1 MILIDLSQVIISNLM
16 TQVGPRTSEIDE
28 NLVRHMILTSLLNIK
43 KKFSAEYG
51 NVVICCDNKNYWRK
65 DLFPYY
71 KFSRK
76 KERESSGIDWSL
88 IFNTMND
95 MKRDLKEVFP
105 YKIVEVERAEADDC
119 IAVLVQRFAPSEK
132 CMIVSSDKDFKQ
144 LQKYP
149 NVSQYSTI
157 MKKFLKED
165 NPKQFLREHIIRGD
179 KSDGIPNFLSDD
191 EVFVENR
198 RQKPITKKSLVN
210 WMDMNRNPEDFMDVN
225 MLARFKRNEQLVDLT
240 KVPSDIRDN
249 IIAQFDNDPKG
260 DMRKVF
266 DYFIKNRMMML
277 MEELDGFKEP
287 KYKSYAQ
294 DVMNLA

>member
-1 MILIDLSQVIISNLM
+1 
-16 TQVGPRTSEIDE
+16 
-28 NLVRHMILTSLLNIK
+28 
-43 KKFSAEYG
+43 
-51 NVVICCDNKNYWRK
+51 
-65 DLFPYY
+65 
-71 KFSRK
+71 
-76 KERESSGIDWSL
+76 
-88 IFNTMND
+88 
-95 MKRDLKEVFP
+95 
-105 YKIVEVERAEADDC
+105 
-119 IAVLVQRFAPSEK
+119 
-132 CMIVSSDKDFKQ
+132 
-144 LQKYP
+144 
-149 NVSQYSTI
+149 

-210 WMDMNRNPEDFMDVN
+210 WMDMSRNPEDFMDVN

-287 KYKSYAQ
+287 KYKNYAQ
-294 DVMNLA
+294 DVMNIA

>member
-43 KKFSAEYG
+43 KKFSGEYG

-210 WMDMNRNPEDFMDVN
+210 WMDMSRNPEDFMDVN

-249 IIAQFDNDPKG
+249 IITQFDNDPKG

-287 KYKSYAQ
+287 KYKNYAQ
-294 DVMNLA
+294 DVMNIA